1 MASHMRV
8 IQSAVAAVAVG
19 ILSNAYS
26 QSFPTKP
33 ITILSATAPGSGG
46 DIALRLVASK
56 MAASLGQPV
65 VVEVRTGAG
74 GALAAQAVQRAT
86 PDGHTLLY
94 GNTGSFVFPRFLMK
108 NVPFDA
114 IKDFVPI
121 SLLITAPT
129 HVTVHSSIPVESLS
143 ELIEYAKKNPGKLTY
158 ASTGIGSS
166 FHLMGEA
173 LQIRTGTKLLHVPY
187 SQKQFQ
193 QLLTDFV
200 EGRINVYFPS
210 YAALAPYLS
219 SGKLKVLA
227 TLDRKRNSFFPDIPT
242 IDELLPGFKKP
253 ESWWG
258 FFGPLGLPR
267 ATVDRLSVEVQKAVS
282 DRIVA
287 SKLEDLA
294 LGIVASSPDELG
306 ATLRSDIE
314 SVGEL
319 VKKLGIQPQ

>member
-8 IQSAVAAVAVG
+8 FQSVVAGAAVG

-26 QSFPTKP
+26 QSYPTKP
-33 ITILSATAPGSGG
+33 IAVLSATAPGSGG
-46 DIALRLVASK
+46 DVALRLVASK

-74 GALAAQAVQRAT
+74 GALAAQAVQRAA

-129 HVTVHSSIPVESLS
+129 HVTVHASIPVASLS
-143 ELIEYAKKNPGKLTY
+143 ELIEYAKRNPGQLTY

-166 FHLMGEA
+166 FHLVGEA

-200 EGRINVYFPS
+200 EGRIHVYFPS

-227 TLDRKRNSFFPDIPT
+227 TLDRKRNSFLPDIPT
-242 IDELLPGFKKP
+242 IEEVLPGFRKP
-253 ESWWG
+253 ESWWA

-267 ATVDRLSVEVQKAVS
+267 QTVDRLSQEVQKAVS
-282 DRIVA
+282 DRAVA

-294 LGIVASSPDELG
+294 LGIVASSPDELA